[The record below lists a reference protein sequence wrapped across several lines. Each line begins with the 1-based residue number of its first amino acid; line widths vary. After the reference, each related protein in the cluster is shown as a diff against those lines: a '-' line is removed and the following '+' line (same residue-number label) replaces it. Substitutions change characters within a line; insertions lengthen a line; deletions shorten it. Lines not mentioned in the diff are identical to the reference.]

1 MNFND
6 AQITSL
12 YVGEDGSVA
21 GIQDDAPNS
30 PAAKKFRVTLE
41 IVAGGGVGGPYELL
55 TTCSDVTAS
64 TAASSLNPGAPLNG
78 PGAFGGPEWKVDTG
92 VGPNDSVFSHTA
104 VISPPKVP
112 GHVYRYTAALRS
124 LNGQIVSIKQS
135 DLFILL

>member
-21 GIQDDAPNS
+21 DVQDDAPNA

-41 IVAGGGVGGPYELL
+41 MVAGGGVAGPYELI
-55 TTCSDVTAS
+55 TTCSDLTDTAP
-64 TAASSLNPGAPLNG
+64 AAALNPPAPLNG
-78 PGAFGGPEWKVDTG
+78 PGTFGGVEWQVDTG
-92 VGPNDSVFSHTA
+92 VGPTDRVFKHTQ
-104 VISPPKVP
+104 VIAPPKVR

-124 LNGQIVSIKQS
+124 TNGQIVSIRQS
-135 DLFILL
+135 DPFILL

>member
-30 PAAKKFRVTLE
+30 PAGKKFRVTLE
-41 IVAGGGVGGPYELL
+41 MVAGGGVAGTYDLL
-55 TTCSDVTAS
+55 TTCSDVTDS
-64 TAASSLNPGAPLNG
+64 AAAASLNPGAPLNG
-78 PGAFGGPEWKVDTG
+78 PGAFAGPEWKVDTG
-92 VGPNDSVFSHTA
+92 VGPNDSVFSHTV

-112 GHVYRYTAALRS
+112 GHIYWYTAALRS
-124 LNGQIVSIKQS
+124 SNGQIVSIKQS